1 MPVQASTMP
10 RDPDQGVQ
18 LARVLTPRPGRLL
31 HQLCVRVLA
40 GKQEI
45 AARLGL
51 ELAHAHLKAGMER
64 CARALSITITAD
76 SDVLLLLELCPV
88 DGDDDLA
95 HLLADVAPVGGKGQ
109 PIIQFVSHT

>member
-40 GKQEI
+40 GEQEI
-45 AARLGL
+45 AARLCL
-51 ELAHAHLKAGMER
+51 ELAHARLKAGVER
-64 CARALSITITAD
+64 CALALSITITAD
-76 SDVLLLLELCPV
+76 SDVLLLCPV

-95 HLLADVAPVGGKGQ
+95 HLLADVAPSGGNQ
-109 PIIQFVSHT
+109 